1 MDPLDLTQYAVWRC
15 QSCPSTLPSLQVSAQ
30 ERDLMMELNGLER
43 DDIRGMEDFL
53 SRHRKQLHP
62 NHASLMEVKK
72 HLSTGYGLIP
82 GFTLEKLSLEKVKKK
97 VGFCREIIDVLTI
110 LEPGISTQ
118 KGLTLYELWKG
129 EVEIAERLSSEDK
142 LDKEGLKKALEEA
155 LVHLEQSACILKY
168 EPENSIHGKTSLDVD
183 IKLEDEKKTISKL

>member
-1 MDPLDLTQYAVWRC
+1 MGTTIRRIGLFSGKHFGCECVRCKDPTELKTFSSALTCTCGGTVIPVDPLDLTQDAVWRC

-110 LEPGISTQ
+110 LEPI
-118 KGLTLYELWKG
+118 
-129 EVEIAERLSSEDK
+129 
-142 LDKEGLKKALEEA
+142 
-155 LVHLEQSACILKY
+155 
-168 EPENSIHGKTSLDVD
+168 
-183 IKLEDEKKTISKL
+183 